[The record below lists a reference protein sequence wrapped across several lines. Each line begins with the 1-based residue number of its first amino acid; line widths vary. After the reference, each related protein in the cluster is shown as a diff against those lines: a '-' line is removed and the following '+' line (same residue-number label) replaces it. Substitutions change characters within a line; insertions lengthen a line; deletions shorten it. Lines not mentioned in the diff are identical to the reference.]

1 MSLLVVCCV
10 EQFVFTCAALHVGLT
25 AGRVMDYSPVRYVT
39 NREVI
44 PLLVCLLYPFS
55 ASGDDDLLQSA
66 KRPRILCCSGTTSL
80 IP

>member
-44 PLLVCLLYPFS
+44 PLLVFGRNETKSALPVQCL
-55 ASGDDDLLQSA
+55 
-66 KRPRILCCSGTTSL
+66 R
-80 IP
+80 